1 MNLASPRSLFF
12 LAFLACVAMLGT
24 GFYLQYMIGLEPC
37 PLCILQ
43 RIFFAGCGLFSLI
56 AALHGRAPRLYS
68 VLILLCA
75 LGGAGTAGR
84 QVWLQTL
91 PPDQLPSCLPP
102 LEYMMESMPYA
113 DIIWT
118 MIHGSADCAEVSWTL
133 LGMSIPEWSLLAF
146 IGFALFAIVQFFRRR
161 G

>member
-24 GFYLQYMIGLEPC
+24 GFYLQYMVGLEPC

-56 AALHGRAPRLYS
+56 AALHGRAPRVYS
-68 VLILLCA
+68 VLILLSA
-75 LGGAGTAGR
+75 LAGAGTAGR

-118 MIHGSADCAEVSWTL
+118 MFHGSADCAEVSWTL
-133 LGMSIPEWSLLAF
+133 LGLSIPEWSLLAF

>member
-24 GFYLQYMIGLEPC
+24 GFYLQYVVGLEPC

-56 AALHGRAPRLYS
+56 ATLHGRAPRVYS
-68 VLILLCA
+68 LLILLSA

-84 QVWLQTL
+84 QIWLQTL

-102 LEYMMESMPYA
+102 LDFMLQSMPYTQ
-113 DIIWT
+113 ILYT
-118 MIHGSADCAEVSWTL
+118 MFHGSADCAEITWTL

-146 IGFALFAIVQFFRRR
+146 IAFALFAVVQFFRRR

>member
-24 GFYLQYMIGLEPC
+24 GFYLQYAIGLEPC

-43 RIFFAGCGLFSLI
+43 RIFFAGAGLFALI
-56 AALHGRAPRLYS
+56 AALHGRGRGFYS
-68 VLILLCA
+68 VMILLCSLA
-75 LGGAGTAGR
+75 GAGTAGR
-84 QVWLQTL
+84 QIWLQTL

-102 LEYMMESMPYA
+102 LEFMLESMPYTK
-113 DIIWT
+113 IIYT
-118 MIHGSADCAEVSWTL
+118 MFHGSADCAEVSWTL
-133 LGMSIPEWSLLAF
+133 LSLSIPEWSLLAF
-146 IGFALFAIVQFFRRR
+146 IAFALFAVFQFFRR